1 MDHSA
6 KWKGFS
12 RTMRVDEG
20 LQVLFENTTPPI
32 KIESV
37 YTEYSTNRIIVNDIV
52 APLNLPGFRRSAM
65 DGYAIMAEDT
75 YGATSTNP
83 LTLIIQGYVEIGDTN
98 APVLNPNH
106 AIRISTGAPLPK
118 DATAVIKIEDCEEV
132 DETTLEVY
140 SSVSRGKNVAEMD
153 EDVAKGTTI
162 YVKNHKIGPWD
173 IAMLTSLGFETIEV
187 LKLPKIAIL
196 STGSELIPLSE
207 TPKTGLVYDS
217 NRPALA
223 AWIRDIGADLIF
235 NDSCEDDPQSIKE
248 QLLDIARKADLIITT
263 GGTSVGK
270 RDYMAEVIK
279 DIGTIWTHGIAI
291 RPGKPLILGEING
304 EKRNTPIVALPG
316 YPLAAFLNFELFVV
330 PLLDKWMKKDTE
342 YKYTKVR
349 LAQPIPSST
358 GIRDFVRLVDSPE
371 GAKVLRI
378 TGAGILSS
386 LVKADYML
394 EIPEDIE
401 GYENGQEVKVR
412 DLRGK

>member
-20 LQVLFENTTPPI
+20 LEVIFRNTNPPN
-32 KIESV
+32 KVETV
-37 YTEYSTNRIIVNDIV
+37 YTEYSTNRIIVEDVI

-65 DGYAIMAEDT
+65 DGYAIMAKDT
-75 YGATSTNP
+75 YGASTTNP
-83 LTLIIQGYVEIGDTN
+83 LTLTIQGYVEIGDTN
-98 APVLNPNH
+98 APILNPNH

-118 DATAVIKIEDCEEV
+118 DATAVIRIEDCEEV
-132 DETTLEVY
+132 DELTLEVY
-140 SSVSRGKNVAEMD
+140 RSISQGKNVAEMD

-162 YVKNHKIGPWD
+162 YRKNHRIGPWD
-173 IAMLTSLGFETIEV
+173 IAMLTSLGFEMIDV
-187 LKLPKIAIL
+187 LKLPKIAVL

-217 NRPALA
+217 NRPAIA
-223 AWIRDIGADLIF
+223 AWIRNIGADLILS
-235 NDSCEDDPQSIKE
+235 DSCEDDPQSIKE

-270 RDYMAEVIK
+270 RDYMAEVIT

-304 EKRNTPIVALPG
+304 ENKKTPIVALPG
-316 YPLAAFLNFELFVV
+316 YPLAAFLNFELFIV
-330 PLLDKWMKKDTE
+330 PLLDKWMKKET
-342 YKYTKVR
+342 KYRYLKVK

-386 LVKADYML
+386 LVKADYLL

-401 GYENGQEVKVR
+401 GYENGQEVEVR
-412 DLRGK
+412 DLRG

>member
-12 RTMRVDEG
+12 HTMRVDEG
-20 LQVLFENTTPPI
+20 LQVLFANTSPPI
-32 KIESV
+32 KIENV
-37 YTEYSTNRIIVNDIV
+37 YTEYSTNRIIADDII

-65 DGYAIMAEDT
+65 DGYAIMAKDT
-75 YGATSTNP
+75 YGASTTNP
-83 LTLIIQGYVEIGDTN
+83 LTLTIQGYVEIGDTN
-98 APVLNPNH
+98 APVLKPNH

-132 DETTLEVY
+132 DDQNLEVY
-140 SSVSRGKNVAEMD
+140 SSISKGKNVAEMD

-162 YVKNHKIGPWD
+162 YSKDHRIRPWD
-173 IAMLTSLGFETIEV
+173 IAMLTSLGLETINV
-187 LKLPKIAIL
+187 LGLPKIAIL
-196 STGSELIPLSE
+196 ATGSELIPLSE

-223 AWIRDIGADLIF
+223 AWIRDIGAELIV

-248 QLLDIARKADLIITT
+248 QLLDIGRKADLIITT

-270 RDYMAEVIK
+270 HDYMAEVIK
-279 DIGTIWTHGIAI
+279 EIGEIWTHGVAI
-291 RPGKPLILGEING
+291 RPGKPLILGKINTD
-304 EKRNTPIVALPG
+304 KRKTPIIALPG
-316 YPLAAFLNFELFVV
+316 YPLAAFLNFELFVI
-330 PLLDKWMKKDTE
+330 PLLDKWMRKETE
-342 YKYTKVR
+342 YKYTKVK
-349 LAQPIPSST
+349 LAQQVPSTT
-358 GIRDFVRLVDSPE
+358 GVRDFVRLVESPN

-386 LVKADYML
+386 LVKADFLL

-401 GYENGQEVKVR
+401 GYAMGQEVKVR
-412 DLRGK
+412 DLRN

>member
-37 YTEYSTNRIIVNDIV
+37 YTEYSTNRIIANDIV

-75 YGATSTNP
+75 YGASSTNP
-83 LTLIIQGYVEIGDTN
+83 LTLTIQGYVEIGDTN